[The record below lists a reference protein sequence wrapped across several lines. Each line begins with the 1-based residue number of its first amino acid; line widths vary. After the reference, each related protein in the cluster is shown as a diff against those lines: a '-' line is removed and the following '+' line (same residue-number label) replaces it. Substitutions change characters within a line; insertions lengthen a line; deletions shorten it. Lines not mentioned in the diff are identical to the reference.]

1 MNDFI
6 LSYHVCAIV
15 RIELGSWRIQNDSTI
30 GLCQIVM
37 PQLYIDYWE
46 LEIQEIPYFHAQNSC
61 NRKKRSM
68 AEKDSGLIYMY
79 KTTVLALLIFIF
91 IFFPFSFPKDCK
103 SSMCGNFVSMPNSY
117 LPLSPFTQKVWGV
130 VACVGQHINYN
141 IYSKKRRKLAWP
153 FEEYEH
159 FECLFG
165 WALLYFLNAYKG
177 FNAPPSK
184 KNEISG
190 AICFSNSLFPCVRN
204 DFWIVFF
211 EYLHIL

>member
-68 AEKDSGLIYMY
+68 AEKRKWSYMY
-79 KTTVLALLIFIF
+79 KTTVLALLIPLPI
-91 IFFPFSFPKDCK
+91 SFTKDCK
-103 SSMCGNFVSMPNSY
+103 SSMCGNFVSMANSY
-117 LPLSPFTQKVWGV
+117 LPVSPFTQQVWGV
-130 VACVGQHINYN
+130 VASVGQRITT
-141 IYSKKRRKLAWP
+141 IYSKKSCIA
-153 FEEYEH
+153 
-159 FECLFG
+159 
-165 WALLYFLNAYKG
+165 
-177 FNAPPSK
+177 
-184 KNEISG
+184 
-190 AICFSNSLFPCVRN
+190 
-204 DFWIVFF
+204 FW
-211 EYLHIL
+211 